1 MKCQALQNCLQR
13 NWLVSVA
20 GSFYS
25 HAHWSL
31 KSEKEQRNVVAGPK
45 SHVVV
50 DNDDDD
56 NDVDVDDD
64 NNDVDVRNET
74 DFFPETLS
82 KVIEMP
88 RSNFRT

>member
-1 MKCQALQNCLQR
+1 M
-13 NWLVSVA
+13 
-20 GSFYS
+20 
-25 HAHWSL
+25 SL
-31 KSEKEQRNVVAGPK
+31 PAPK

-50 DNDDDD
+50 DNDAEDDDDD
-56 NDVDVDDD
+56 NNDDDVDD

-82 KVIEMP
+82 KVVEMP